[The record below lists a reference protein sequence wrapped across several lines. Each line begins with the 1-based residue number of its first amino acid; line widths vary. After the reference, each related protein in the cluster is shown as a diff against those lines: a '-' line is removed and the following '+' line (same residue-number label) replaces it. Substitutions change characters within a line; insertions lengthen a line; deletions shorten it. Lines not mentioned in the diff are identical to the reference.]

1 MAQRGGRANDGRANG
16 GVLGWIERTGNR
28 LPDPVFIFFY
38 LIAALVVISV
48 LASVAGYSALHP
60 TQHDAHGAPV
70 LIAATS
76 LLAPENIRRLWA
88 DMPLTFTGFHPLGYV
103 LVVMLGAGIAERTG
117 LFAAAMRGA
126 VHGAPKALLTPMVA
140 LVAMMGNLA
149 ADAAYVVLIPL
160 AGILYAAAGRHP
172 IAGIACAFAGVSG
185 AFSANLLPGQLD
197 ALLFGITEAA
207 AEALVPA
214 GREHRRQLVFH
225 IGHDARVPAGD
236 LVRHRSRD
244 RAAPRCTRG
253 GRCTARTVGRRAEAA
268 RCGAEEGAC
277 ARRDRGAGRRAA
289 VGLVPVRPGYA
300 AAGPGRA
307 GPGTALAVLQIAGR
321 RLLRA
326 VPRLRLGLRRG
337 GGCCTDIA
345 TSCA

>member
-1 MAQRGGRANDGRANG
+1 MARRGEIANEGRASG

-48 LASVAGYSALHP
+48 LASLAGYSALHP
-60 TQHDAHGAPV
+60 TQRDAHGAPA

-103 LVVMLGAGIAERTG
+103 LVVTLGAGIAERTG

-197 ALLFGITEAA
+197 ALLFGITAAA
-207 AEALVPA
+207 AEALVPSW
-214 GREHRRQLVFH
+214 
-225 IGHDARVPAGD
+225 DANIVGNWYFI
-236 LVRHRSRD
+236 
-244 RAAPRCTRG
+244 RA
-253 GRCTARTVGRRAEAA
+253 
-268 RCGAEEGAC
+268 
-277 ARRDRGAGRRAA
+277 
-289 VGLVPVRPGYA
+289 
-300 AAGPGRA
+300 
-307 GPGTALAVLQIAGR
+307 
-321 RLLRA
+321 
-326 VPRLRLGLRRG
+326 
-337 GGCCTDIA
+337 
-345 TSCA
+345 